1 MITCARNQTTF
12 GALCYRIAPTMSAS
26 RPPSIGST
34 AGPSS
39 PILSP
44 HSPPEVVLVN
54 DTHSQNEEL
63 DFSSDDGLS
72 DDVTAQPDRFSAS
85 VIPPLSP
92 TLVLL
97 YLSVP
102 YLKLGPI
109 FLPTSGTPLSRTLPT
124 LLLCATFAAF
134 TRELWYLLARYL
146 RKMDIE
152 DVILDVF
159 ARGSDNARTRLLLRI
174 MVRVS
179 TFVTRVLLASVSLR
193 GLYIPTISS
202 FLRRAHTP

>member
-1 MITCARNQTTF
+1 
-12 GALCYRIAPTMSAS
+12 MSAS

-102 YLKLGPI
+102 
-109 FLPTSGTPLSRTLPT
+109 F
-124 LLLCATFAAF
+124 
-134 TRELWYLLARYL
+134 

-159 ARGSDNARTRLLLRI
+159 ARGSDKARTRLLLRI

-193 GLYIPTISS
+193 GSYIPPISS